1 MKDISIPRVIG
12 AIVALIVLCA
22 LTGTMLGFISGIA
35 YTVFCKFM

>member
-12 AIVALIVLCA
+12 AIVGLIVLCA